1 MILGFSIAMLVY
13 QSVSHCKDDDF
24 MDQLVFSSNLRLWAL
39 LTWYWP
45 HSKAGWQIRIIP
57 GRLLA
62 ISIVPKINQKKYR
75 YSFEKL
81 RAKGPENRWLGD
93 NPFLLGYIFGCYLR
107 CREGRMSSPNRPPG
121 IHTIILD
128 TPDMPS
134 YKIPPPHLISS
145 KILKNPISTYDT
157 VPYMI

>member
-1 MILGFSIAMLVY
+1 M
-13 QSVSHCKDDDF
+13 SVFERCSHDIGHTPKPDGKSG
-24 MDQLVFSSNLRLWAL
+24 SS
-39 LTWYWP
+39 
-45 HSKAGWQIRIIP
+45 S
-57 GRLLA
+57 RLLA
-62 ISIVPKINQKKYR
+62 ISIVLKINEKTKY
-75 YSFEKL
+75 SSEKP

-121 IHTIILD
+121 IHGTIILD

-134 YKIPPPHLISS
+134 YKIPPPLISS
-145 KILKNPISTYDT
+145 QILKNPISTYDT